1 MALFRTKFACNSA
14 FRNSVFRWESCK
26 GSVWESV
33 KKNSS
38 LCTQQVAHD
47 WILRLAH
54 DLQVAKSGTC
64 VEHADEL
71 NSHVLQKVWTSHSIS
86 LRLELATQSSCEAK
100 SPIHYVLEK
109 LTLRIPF
116 SPQYKYLL
124 YPRNVESFQR
134 EFWERNRREKQ
145 DWLIHNLYIVT
156 LQIPQ
161 LSSSPLLHPW
171 EVHYPNPFII
181 IPISVRRSF
190 RAWKAVRNGPIDIGW
205 CYGL

>member
-1 MALFRTKFACNSA
+1 MALFRAKFACNSA
-14 FRNSVFRWESCK
+14 FRNPIFRWESCK

-33 KKNSS
+33 KKHSS
-38 LCTQQVAHD
+38 LCTQQVT
-47 WILRLAH
+47 H

-64 VEHADEL
+64 VEHAEEL
-71 NSHVLQKVWTSHSIS
+71 NSHANWSTIGQKVQTSHSIS
-86 LRLELATQSSCEAK
+86 LQLELATQSSCEAK
-100 SPIHYVLEK
+100 SPIYSVLEK
-109 LTLRIPF
+109 LTLCIPF

-134 EFWERNRREKQ
+134 EFWERNPREKQ

-171 EVHYPNPFII
+171 EVYYPNPFII

-190 RAWKAVRNGPIDIGW
+190 GAWKAVRNGPIDIGW
-205 CYGL
+205 CHGL